1 MNLLQSFKMAVATIR
16 INKVRSFLTMLGIII
31 GVTSVIGLVSVMQ
44 GYNADITQYYEKMG
58 VNKISVSL
66 TMYNFSDS
74 VKMYDKLYEYVNKD
88 LSGLASGVS
97 PAMKTSGTIQYGSGT
112 IEDTSTVYLGNEQ
125 FSLCNNY
132 DLKEG
137 RDISYMDVQS
147 ANHVCVIGS
156 YIVQELFGYKNP
168 IGETI
173 YFNSLPLKVVG
184 VYYQKDGTTE
194 SSMDDAIVMPYT
206 LNKEVLGTV
215 AVSAYTVKS
224 VDATSMTALYTKLNA
239 FLDAKIDDTMGKFKL
254 TNENTEMEASDDET
268 ASLSLVL
275 GAVASIA
282 LLVGG
287 IGIMN
292 IMLVTV
298 TERTREIG
306 IRKAI
311 GATRKAII
319 TQFLIESGMLS
330 ALGGI
335 IGIIFGFIITLIV
348 GKAMYDMIL
357 LPMAWITCASFAF
370 SIAIGIGFGL
380 YPAIKAS
387 GLQPVVAL
395 RAD

>member
-1 MNLLQSFKMAVATIR
+1 M
-16 INKVRSFLTMLGIII
+16 
-31 GVTSVIGLVSVMQ
+31 
-44 GYNADITQYYEKMG
+44 
-58 VNKISVSL
+58 
-66 TMYNFSDS
+66 
-74 VKMYDKLYEYVNKD
+74 
-88 LSGLASGVS
+88 
-97 PAMKTSGTIQYGSGT
+97 
-112 IEDTSTVYLGNEQ
+112 
-125 FSLCNNY
+125 
-132 DLKEG
+132 
-137 RDISYMDVQS
+137 
-147 ANHVCVIGS
+147 
-156 YIVQELFGYKNP
+156 
-168 IGETI
+168 
-173 YFNSLPLKVVG
+173 
-184 VYYQKDGTTE
+184 
-194 SSMDDAIVMPYT
+194 
-206 LNKEVLGTV
+206 
-215 AVSAYTVKS
+215 
-224 VDATSMTALYTKLNA
+224 
-239 FLDAKIDDTMGKFKL
+239 
-254 TNENTEMEASDDET
+254 
-268 ASLSLVL
+268 L

-335 IGIIFGFIITLIV
+335 IGIILGFIVTLIV

-357 LPMAWITCASFAF
+357 VPMAWITCASFVF

>member
-1 MNLLQSFKMAVATIR
+1 
-16 INKVRSFLTMLGIII
+16 
-31 GVTSVIGLVSVMQ
+31 
-44 GYNADITQYYEKMG
+44 
-58 VNKISVSL
+58 
-66 TMYNFSDS
+66 
-74 VKMYDKLYEYVNKD
+74 
-88 LSGLASGVS
+88 
-97 PAMKTSGTIQYGSGT
+97 
-112 IEDTSTVYLGNEQ
+112 
-125 FSLCNNY
+125 
-132 DLKEG
+132 
-137 RDISYMDVQS
+137 
-147 ANHVCVIGS
+147 
-156 YIVQELFGYKNP
+156 
-168 IGETI
+168 
-173 YFNSLPLKVVG
+173 
-184 VYYQKDGTTE
+184 
-194 SSMDDAIVMPYT
+194 MDDAIVMPYT
-206 LNKEVLGTV
+206 LNKEVLSTV
-215 AVSAYTVKS
+215 AVSSYTVKAM
-224 VDATSMTALYTKLNA
+224 DATSMTALYAKLNA
-239 FLDAKIDDTMGKFKL
+239 FLDAKVDDTMGKFKL

-335 IGIIFGFIITLIV
+335 IGIILGFIVTLIV

-357 LPMAWITCASFAF
+357 VPMAWITCASFVF